1 MPQLCRLVLTLTLLL
16 VACTGSPSPSATP
29 KPAPSAAPQTQTP
42 RMLKVGS
49 LLTIGLA
56 PLVIAQQRGY
66 FSDAGLSVEIVNFT
80 NGAEIVP
87 ALAAGQIDGALSVAP
102 SAGLLNAVARGL
114 EVKIVASNGTIKQH
128 RNIGNIIVRKDLAPA
143 NGFLDL
149 KTLKPP
155 IRAAATVEGILPHA
169 VLLLEAEKAGFAL
182 TDVSMTFLG
191 LPDMNAALQS
201 KNLDIAASGEP
212 LITLAEQQGIAV
224 RWHEMADDFVDLPY
238 SNFLYGPNLLS
249 KDADAGVRLLRAYLQ
264 GVRDYEDAFTRGKNR
279 DAIVAM
285 LVDPLRT
292 PAPLFTAVQ
301 DGGGLAYIDPNGEVR
316 VDSLKPILDLWV
328 RTNLVQPGFDLAR
341 LVDPAPARAATSTL
355 PKY

>member
-1 MPQLCRLVLTLTLLL
+1 
-16 VACTGSPSPSATP
+16 
-29 KPAPSAAPQTQTP
+29 
-42 RMLKVGS
+42 
-49 LLTIGLA
+49 
-56 PLVIAQQRGY
+56 
-66 FSDAGLSVEIVNFT
+66 
-80 NGAEIVP
+80 
-87 ALAAGQIDGALSVAP
+87 
-102 SAGLLNAVARGL
+102 LLNAVARGL

-264 GVRDYEDAFTRGKNR
+264 GVAKIAMPSWRCWSIRSEHRRRSSRPCKMAAAWLISIPTAKCGWTR
-279 DAIVAM
+279 
-285 LVDPLRT
+285 
-292 PAPLFTAVQ
+292 
-301 DGGGLAYIDPNGEVR
+301 
-316 VDSLKPILDLWV
+316 
-328 RTNLVQPGFDLAR
+328 
-341 LVDPAPARAATSTL
+341 
-355 PKY
+355 